1 MCRRCLASLLA
12 LALILCCA
20 PLHPKACAQPQ
31 STGNTKA
38 QDQKAQDQSAAKPNA
53 QAGKKQQPTPSEKQI
68 EKVMHAVFN
77 VGVGRG
83 LTVFLRNGD
92 TLHGTLADIRADD
105 FQIAEVD
112 RRQTFTVRYDEVK
125 EVRRGFGGVNLF
137 TGQRVNPS
145 RARTIARYSVLG
157 FVLAL
162 PIILVAASK
171 N

>member
-20 PLHPKACAQPQ
+20 PLHSKACAQPQ

-38 QDQKAQDQSAAKPNA
+38 QEQSAAKPNA
-53 QAGKKQQPTPSEKQI
+53 QAGKKQQPTPSKKQV

-92 TLHGTLADIRADD
+92 TLHGTLADIREDD

-125 EVRRGFGGVNLF
+125 EIRRGFGGVNLF

-145 RARTIARYSVLG
+145 RARTIARYSVLA

-162 PIILVAASK
+162 PIILAASSK

>member
-20 PLHPKACAQPQ
+20 PLYSVACAQAK
-31 STGNTKA
+31 SSGDTKA
-38 QDQKAQDQSAAKPNA
+38 QDQTATKPNA
-53 QAGKKQQPTPSEKQI
+53 PTGQSQQPSPAEKQV
-68 EKVMHAVFN
+68 EKVMHDVFN

-83 LTVFLRNGD
+83 MTVFLRNGD
-92 TLHGTLADIRADD
+92 TLHGTLADIREDD

-125 EVRRGFGGVNLF
+125 KVRRGFGGVNLF

-145 RARTIARYSVLG
+145 RARTIARVSVLA

-162 PIILVAASK
+162 PIILVASSK